1 MKVVEYVK
9 NKKREILTAIISFL
23 LIFMA
28 VFFAIKTEST
38 NNVYIKDNILDL
50 SNVDLQNTSPLF
62 INGKWEFYWGK
73 LLSPKDFIDDSISL
87 NPSHEK
93 VPSTWT
99 KYKDEN
105 GNNLKSE
112 GKATY
117 RLKVELSEG
126 NQNLGLKVNN
136 IWGKATLFIKEDGQE
151 PVELQEDKGKKLKAV
166 DTVFFNVRSNS
177 FDLII
182 QIDNKDSLK
191 GGILKS
197 VYIGSWDNILS
208 LKEKFLFFDTVGVI
222 GLFMMFL
229 YFLNNTI
236 HKRNYESN
244 ITLGAFS
251 LLSLIFLTLGDETII
266 LYVFPNLDMSDL
278 YTYALYIGA
287 YFFYIFFKY
296 VKENYN
302 AKISDSF
309 LLFCKI
315 CILVFTVLIT
325 VTPIAKRLN
334 IGAFGGAIGAMLIVY
349 GVFLILKNIL
359 AKKEGVEF
367 KYLSLI
373 SIMLMFFI
381 LIYNIYSKKQIN
393 ILIPIYILTFTIS
406 EGIALSYS
414 YTDFVSKIENLSRKL
429 KILDKRKDEF
439 LEKTSHELKL
449 PLQGIVN
456 IAKSLMDGVA
466 GSLNS
471 TQRENIEM
479 IGNIGEKLDILVD
492 DILDYSNITNGYVI
506 KEEKPVNIKSQ
517 LNFVINIASYTI
529 KDKPIVIENRAKGS
543 AVILGDDKRVRQIFY
558 NLIDTLLVYTSMGK
572 IIVSLYI
579 TNQEVI
585 VDIINEELFID
596 EKDDIFNGVK
606 WINDEKVILH
616 EKKRSD
622 IGLFVAKELTKLHGG
637 DIKFQSSK
645 EEGTKFSVILP
656 IANNFNSKIISY
668 EEKIST
674 LIIDDNKHTNITCG
688 ENSILI
694 LEPNSVNRKVITNS
708 LIIDGHETNSVG
720 SVQEFIEVL
729 DKGIKEDLLIINSIL
744 PDSSGYEL
752 ITEVRKKYNKMDL
765 PILIIVDRSYPEN
778 VSLALDLG
786 VNDIIVEPY
795 DMNIFRMRV
804 NNLIKLKESFNALIN
819 SEMDFLKAQI
829 KPHFIFNVLS
839 VISSMITRDTKKAK
853 KILLDFSDYLRYS
866 FDFSS
871 GESFTP
877 IKKELDL
884 VKTYV
889 AIEKERFG
897 DRLNIEYDIDE
908 NIDIKIPSLVI
919 QPIVENSIRH
929 GILSKIDGGNIKLS
943 IYKDEE
949 EVIIKVKDD
958 GVGIE
963 SHRLTSLIY
972 GKDEK
977 AGVGVKNINSRLI
990 KSYGSGLNIVSNL
1003 NQGTEVIIRVPLGDF
1018 RI

>member
-456 IAKSLMDGVA
+456 IAESLMDGVA

-877 IKKELDL
+877 IKKEMDL

-943 IYKDEE
+943 IYKDGE

-963 SHRLTSLIY
+963 SHRLTNLLD

>member
-1 MKVVEYVK
+1 MKK
-9 NKKREILTAIISFL
+9 ILKDKTDI
-23 LIFMA
+23 LIFIT
-28 VFFAIKTEST
+28 VTFVISTTIFFIAQSRST
-38 NNVYIKDNILDL
+38 NNIKIKQGYLDL
-50 SNVDLQNTSPLF
+50 SNVNLQESDPLSVS
-62 INGKWEFYWGK
+62 GEWEFYWDK
-73 LLSPKDFIDDSISL
+73 FLYPKNFNNDIKPTY
-87 NPSHEK
+87 NM
-93 VPSTWT
+93 VPKSWT
-99 KYKDEN
+99 KYVDEN
-105 GNNLKSE
+105 GKNYPSK

-117 RLKVELSEG
+117 RLRVKLDKA
-126 NQNLGLKVNN
+126 NQKLGIKFNN
-136 IWGKATLFIKEDGQE
+136 IWGKARVFINDNNESDIKAVEYTDGDRLLTSDFTLFDVKSD
-151 PVELQEDKGKKLKAV
+151 
-166 DTVFFNVRSNS
+166 N
-177 FDLII
+177 FDVII
-182 QIDNKDSLK
+182 QIENDNVLK
-191 GGILKS
+191 SGILK
-197 VYIGSWDNILS
+197 VINIGSADEIINLR
-208 LKEKFLFFDTVGVI
+208 EKYLFTDIFCVVS
-222 GLFMMFL
+222 LFMMFL
-229 YFLNNTI
+229 YFASISIQRKEYNSSFLLAMYCLLN
-236 HKRNYESN
+236 
-244 ITLGAFS
+244 F
-251 LLSLIFLTLGDETII
+251 IFLALADDMII
-266 LYVFPNLDMSDL
+266 LKMFPNLSMDDL
-278 YTYALYIGA
+278 FKIAL
-287 YFFYIFFKY
+287 IFQMFSSYLLLRY
-296 VKENYN
+296 VKFNYFIDISM
-302 AKISDSF
+302 KILKVYELMTIIYAF
-309 LLFCKI
+309 IILF
-315 CILVFTVLIT
+315 
-325 VTPIAKRLN
+325 TPLSRTIDLGRIQAVP
-334 IGAFGGAIGAMLIVY
+334 GS
-349 GVFLILKNIL
+349 FLILYFVYNLIKSIVQKHEDL
-359 AKKEGVEF
+359 KIKFLVLF
-367 KYLSLI
+367 SLI
-373 SIMLMFFI
+373 CLAFI
-381 LIYNIYSKKQIN
+381 AVYNTYNQKQ
-393 ILIPIYILTFTIS
+393 LSFLYVIYILTFVISQGVVISNRYHNSVKTI
-406 EGIALSYS
+406 EDLS
-414 YTDFVSKIENLSRKL
+414 NKL

-466 GSLNS
+466 GNLNS
-471 TQRENIEM
+471 NQRENVEM
-479 IGNIGEKLDILVD
+479 IWNIGEKLDILVD

-506 KEEKPVNIKSQ
+506 KEEKPVNVKSQ
-517 LNFVINIASYTI
+517 LIFAINIAAYTI
-529 KDKPIVIENRAKGS
+529 KDKPIVIENRVKGS
-543 AVILGDDKRVRQIFY
+543 SAIILGDDKRVRQIFY
-558 NLIDTLLVYTSMGK
+558 NLIDTLLVYTLRGK

-579 TNQEVI
+579 NNQDVI

-606 WINDEKVILH
+606 WINDENVIFH
-616 EKKRSD
+616 EKKHSD

-637 DIKFQSSK
+637 DIKFKSSK
-645 EEGTKFSVILP
+645 EDGTKFSVILP
-656 IANNFNSKIISY
+656 IANNLSSEVISY
-668 EEKIST
+668 EEKSSY
-674 LIIDDNKHTNITCG
+674 LIIEDIKHFNIPLG
-688 ENSILI
+688 DNSILL

-708 LIIDGHETNSVG
+708 LLIDGHDVNNLASVKA
-720 SVQEFIEVL
+720 FIEVL

-744 PDSSGYEL
+744 PDRSGYEL

-765 PILIIVDRSYPEN
+765 PILIIVDRSYSEN
-778 VSLALDLG
+778 ISLALDLG

-795 DMNIFRMRV
+795 DMNVFRMRV

-877 IKKELDL
+877 IKKEIDL

-897 DRLNIEYDIDE
+897 DRLNIEYNIDE

-919 QPIVENSIRH
+919 QPIVENAIRH

-943 IYKDEE
+943 IYKDGE

-963 SHRLTSLIY
+963 SNRLANLLD